1 MKQRSEPVEG
11 QWLRPWALVL
21 VLALAY
27 VGLTLV
33 RYGGDPMMFVLVG
46 TQHSQGDPAGSP
58 GYDGQFAYFIARD
71 PAGGCPQ
78 PLCDAPSYRYQR
90 ILYPLLAWAL
100 ALGQPEAVP
109 WTLIV
114 VNVVALVGGTYFT
127 ERLLDAHRVS
137 RWYALAYGLYGG
149 LVAGLRLDLT
159 EPLAYGLVQAGLW
172 LWMERDARCKMQ
184 EAGGKGQ
191 GACKRLGFEIWDL
204 RFALFALAA
213 LTKETTLV
221 AVVGLLLYLA
231 LERRWWE
238 AFKLGLIAGLP
249 FAIWQGVLW
258 IWLKSPGIGAGGDM
272 ATPFEAIPFMGL
284 LRVTEDS
291 WPAFWL
297 LLAVEGPLFVLPTIW
312 ALVASAR
319 DLWRGRRHAWVAI
332 LLLQAAVL
340 PFLPYST
347 WREPLAM
354 PRLAVGLVAAT
365 VLYGAQRRSKRVLLF
380 SFFWLATLALLIDES
395 VLPI

>member
-1 MKQRSEPVEG
+1 VKRRPEPAEG
-11 QWLRPWALVL
+11 RWLRPWVLVL
-21 VLALAY
+21 VSALAY

-46 TQHSQGDPAGSP
+46 TQHSQGDAAGSP
-58 GYDGQFAYFIARD
+58 GYDGQFAYYIARE

-78 PLCDAPSYRYQR
+78 CDAPSYRYQR

-109 WTLIV
+109 WTLIAI
-114 VNVVALVGGTYFT
+114 NVAALVGGTYFT

-172 LWMERDARCKMQ
+172 LWMEQ
-184 EAGGKGQ
+184 EAVGKKLVIGHWS
-191 GACKRLGFEIWDL
+191 LVIPM
-204 RFALFALAA
+204 ALAA

-221 AVVGLLLYLA
+221 AVAGLLLYLA

-258 IWLKSPGIGAGGDM
+258 IWLKSPGIGSGGDM
-272 ATPFEAIPFMGL
+272 ATPFEVIPFWGL
-284 LRVTEDS
+284 LRVAQVD
-291 WPAFWL
+291 WRVFWL
-297 LLAVEGPLFVLPTIW
+297 LLAIEGPLFVLPTIW
-312 ALVASAR
+312 ALAASAR
-319 DLWRGRRHAWVAI
+319 DLWRGRRHPWSTI

-354 PRLAVGLVAAT
+354 ARLAVGLVAAT
-365 VLYGAQRRSKRVLLF
+365 VLYGAQRRSRRVLGL
-380 SFFWLATLALLIDES
+380 SFFWLATLALLINES
-395 VLPI
+395 ALPI